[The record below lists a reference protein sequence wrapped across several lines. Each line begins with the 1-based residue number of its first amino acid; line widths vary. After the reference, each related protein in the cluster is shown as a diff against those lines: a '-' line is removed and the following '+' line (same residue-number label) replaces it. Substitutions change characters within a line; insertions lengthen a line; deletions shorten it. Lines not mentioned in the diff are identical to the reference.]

1 MVLHHELLG
10 EFPTPTE
17 TGGQSRWDSGHLIR
31 VMLVMVVAVVMK
43 LKMTAAALVPLLKQ
57 AVGHMLYMYQAPS
70 LRDTNIEAQ
79 RNECWAALSLVQT
92 PGAIL

>member
-1 MVLHHELLG
+1 MSCLG
-10 EFPTPTE
+10 SFLTPTE
-17 TGGQSRWDSGHLIR
+17 TGGQSRWDRTLNKSDAGDGGGSGDEAENDGH
-31 VMLVMVVAVVMK
+31 
-43 LKMTAAALVPLLKQ
+43 ALVPLLKQ

-92 PGAIL
+92 PGAML